1 MRLFPLGQNASIFGI
16 PQIRRHRGGLGM
28 DIPPLF
34 SVYTD
39 YNTLRKKINTAS
51 HKNTNFFYEEHGL
64 LKLCPF
70 IGSPQEWKSK

>member
-1 MRLFPLGQNASIFGI
+1 MRLFPLGQNALIFGI

-39 YNTLRKKINTAS
+39 YNALRKKNQYCVAQ
-51 HKNTNFFYEEHGL
+51 KYKFFL
-64 LKLCPF
+64 
-70 IGSPQEWKSK
+70 